1 MIEKLNNGMVARI
14 CCLLTIDSGC
24 RSAHASFPLPI
35 SSAIWTG
42 LLFSIRLPGD
52 EIKRMGRAPL

>member
-1 MIEKLNNGMVARI
+1 MVAKI
-14 CCLLTIDSGC
+14 CCLLAIDSGC
-24 RSAHASFPLPI
+24 HSVNAPFPLPV

-52 EIKRMGRAPL
+52 ETKRMGGAPL